1 MQCIAAQSCNQSRQP
16 GNRSGLTLIE
26 LLLVLAILLAVGAVS
41 LPSLQSAMKN
51 RDMET
56 AAQFVREKLDDGRR
70 RAIDTGFVYQFRY
83 EPGGSRFV
91 IIPDLGGLSEGTD
104 GSKYFRF
111 SGEIYTS
118 IAFQEELDS
127 PGMGETLDRKWFE
140 GLPDQLDLSRTGWSK
155 PVEFT
160 FEGQAENSTMFLVD
174 DADRSIKLTIRGLTG
189 GVRIGRIQY
198 GAINR

>member
-1 MQCIAAQSCNQSRQP
+1 MQCIAAQSYSQFRQP
-16 GNRSGLTLIE
+16 GDRSELTLIE
-26 LLLVLAILLAVGAVS
+26 LLLVLAILLAVGSVA

-91 IIPDLGGLSEGTD
+91 IIPDLGGLAEGTD

-111 SGEIYTS
+111 SGEIYTT

-160 FEGQAENSTMFLVD
+160 FEGQAENSTMYLVD
-174 DADRSIKLTIRGLTG
+174 DADRSIKITIRGLTG
-189 GVRIGRIQY
+189 GVRIGRLQY
-198 GAINR
+198 GATN